1 MIQQEVIIHILLLL
15 LCILINPEIING
27 KEIHSE
33 YMNKKQDLLPALSL
47 LHWQDHSFNP

>member
-1 MIQQEVIIHILLLL
+1 MIQQEVI
-15 LCILINPEIING
+15 NG
-27 KEIHSE
+27 KESHSE